1 MRPAPTVAGTVIDLG
16 EVGRTASDAPPA
28 DPRRRRPGRRLARPG
43 SAVLLV
49 VAVLAT
55 VTAAAPLP
63 ATGALAYIEVGD
75 STMSVIDGDLLFV
88 VDRPEDGRRVGSGD
102 QTTIAAYRLPGGNLQ
117 WRFPVPFDIE
127 GSPGLPTAGTTVVDD
142 ALLVSFYELEGAR
155 TTAFGIGDGAVRW
168 QADGAVLGVTTD
180 GAVAL
185 WNPFVEGDPELSG
198 VFLTGSAV
206 QVVEAGSGQARWSMT
221 TSGHSELA
229 YRFEDDRLVELVEIE
244 PGNQVRIR
252 DAATG
257 LVRTAGTL
265 APGHQIE
272 PGNAWVVAGLLVTM
286 TDGILSAFELAGLRP
301 RWSVPAPQVG
311 GLTSCAS
318 LICVNDFNV
327 GGIRALDPADGS
339 TRWANDAWFAVDSL
353 GPHLIAIPRHRDG
366 TPKNVRLVADPATGE
381 LVAPGTGRWSA
392 FAVDGDGW
400 LAQWYDPGAAEAWV
414 ARVTADGSTPRVLLH
429 LREGVAAC
437 QAGPAAV
444 VCRRADGGL
453 GIWELP
459 D

>member
-1 MRPAPTVAGTVIDLG
+1 MADTVIDLG
-16 EVGRTASDAPPA
+16 EVGRTASGTPPA
-28 DPRRRRPGRRLARPG
+28 DAYRPRPGRRLARPW

-63 ATGALAYIEVGD
+63 PHPEPVHLDAGD
-75 STMSVIDGDLLFV
+75 SARTLIDGDLLFV
-88 VDRPEDGRRVGSGD
+88 IDQPEYGRRVGGGG
-102 QTTIAAYRLPGGNLQ
+102 QATTVAVYRLPGGDPR
-117 WRFPVPFDIE
+117 WRFPVPVEIE
-127 GSPGLPTAGTTVVDD
+127 SRRGLPPAGITVVGDM
-142 ALLVSFYELEGAR
+142 LLIGFYDLEGAR

-185 WNPFVEGDPELSG
+185 WNPLIEADPELSG
-198 VFLTGSAV
+198 SLLVGATV
-206 QVVEAGSGQARWSMT
+206 HVVEAGSGRARWSMT
-221 TSGHSELA
+221 SAGHSELA
-229 YRFEDDRLVELVEIE
+229 HRFEDDRLVQLVEIE
-244 PGNQVRIR
+244 PGNRVRIR

-265 APGHQIE
+265 APEHQIE
-272 PGNAWVVAGLLVTM
+272 SGHAWVVAGLLVTM
-286 TDGILSAFELAGLRP
+286 TDGILSAFELAGLTP
-301 RWSVPAPQVG
+301 RWSVPAPPVG
-311 GLTSCAS
+311 EMTVCAS
-318 LICVNDFNV
+318 LICVNHSD
-327 GGIRALDPADGS
+327 GGGRALDPVDGS
-339 TRWANDAWFAVDSL
+339 TRWADDGWHVSQTFGRFQLVV
-353 GPHLIAIPRHRDG
+353 PRHRDG
-366 TPKNVRLVADPATGE
+366 TLKNMRLVADPATGE
-381 LVAPGTGRWSA
+381 LVAPGTERWSA

-414 ARVTADGSTPRVLLH
+414 ARIAADGSTPRVLLH
-429 LREGVAAC
+429 LPEGVAAC
-437 QAGPAAV
+437 QAGPTAV